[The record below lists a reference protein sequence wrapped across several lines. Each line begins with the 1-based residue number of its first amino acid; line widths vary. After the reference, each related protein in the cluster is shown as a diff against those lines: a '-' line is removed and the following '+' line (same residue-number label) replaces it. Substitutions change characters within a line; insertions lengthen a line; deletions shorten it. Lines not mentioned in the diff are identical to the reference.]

1 MELGSFCN
9 LEDARALNLG
19 GLLENEEDRIVIEF
33 TGDEHQPIIYRV
45 VRETYEVPDEED
57 PLDLF
62 EKNPANVYILRDLDF
77 TKESVTRF
85 VKILEKYSR
94 SIDGLSNNY
103 LLNLIFISKSQIFT
117 NEIIKMVF
125 NSFKRKGK
133 VIFNR
138 KVSVEVV
145 NELHK
150 LTLRQSIDLN
160 ICKKIEQLLFEM

>member
-103 LLNLIFISKSQIFT
+103 LLDLIFISKSQIFT

>member
-62 EKNPANVYILRDLDF
+62 EKNPANVYILRDLEF